1 MAAYRW
7 TFDLSGAEYR
17 HAASAVLQNAVS
29 PAVERFAR
37 LVIWGGA
44 IALLIIVSL
53 AGSRAGGQRFGP
65 SLLWVIPAFAL
76 AGLFELRFL
85 GLGILARRARYP
97 LASEFWANEVEVG
110 QSFSGRP
117 FTSKWG
123 AVEKVV
129 ETKDMFLFYVA
140 SRAAYCLPK
149 RVVDPGDLRP
159 LRKLVRDRLMILD
172 RRRGTSVYPD
182 DGGP

>member
-1 MAAYRW
+1 MATYRW

-37 LVIWGGA
+37 MAVWGVA
-44 IALLIIVSL
+44 IALLLIVLLS
-53 AGSRAGGQRFGP
+53 GSRAGGQRFGP
-65 SLLWVIPAFAL
+65 GLLWVIPAFAL
-76 AGLFELRFL
+76 AGLFELRFF

-129 ETKDMFLFYVA
+129 ETSDMFLFYVGN
-140 SRAAYCLPK
+140 RAAYSLPK
-149 RVVDPGDLRP
+149 RVIDQADLGP
-159 LRKLVRDRLMILD
+159 LRQLVQDRLPILD
-172 RRRGTSVYPD
+172 RRRGR
-182 DGGP
+182 GA